1 MSIDFE
7 VFLAK
12 SLKGKFSMSKQ
23 FVTCPR
29 DPKNKYLKKVCEE
42 IFRKND
48 LRYWCKSCEL
58 FQDKKMTGP
67 KNWVYH
73 DTAK

>member
-1 MSIDFE
+1 
-7 VFLAK
+7 
-12 SLKGKFSMSKQ
+12 MSKQ

-67 KNWVYH
+67 KN
-73 DTAK
+73 